1 MKAVYRLAVALFCL
15 LFGGLTLIGDTDIE
29 ANSVVPN
36 NMALRR
42 GVYLGAAFI
51 STAVGYVLYQFQ
63 YRPLVRRRHLK
74 DVEAEVNQMLAKRN
88 KDSATNG
95 NESIT

>member
-1 MKAVYRLAVALFCL
+1 MKAIYRPAVALFYL
-15 LFGGLTLIGDTDIE
+15 LLGALTLIGDTDIE

-36 NMALRR
+36 MAIRR
-42 GVYLGAAFI
+42 GVYLGAALI

-63 YRPLVRRRHLK
+63 YRPLVRRKHLK

-95 NESIT
+95 NETMT